1 MKKIYTLIF
10 FLIVGSTL
18 SYAQNKATKKAD
30 THFDRLEYIKAADE
44 YQKLLKKGNADD
56 YVYTRLADSYFI
68 INDTKKA
75 EPFYK
80 RVVDKPGVS
89 AETVYNYAE
98 TLKVNGKYEESN
110 KMMEKFAQMNPNDSR
125 AIDFKNNPNYIP
137 KLLEGKAKFTAK
149 LMDDVNSNNSDF
161 GGIRYGNKIY
171 FASAKNTTGKKYKR
185 TEEPFLDIYEGT
197 YANGKVTNIQ
207 AVKGDVNTKYH
218 EGVIAISPD
227 GKRMYFDRNDYFEGK
242 YKKDTEGENQIKLFY
257 AELIDSQWRNVQS
270 VPFNNS
276 EYKVGH
282 PALSPN
288 GNTLYFASTMPGGYG
303 GSDLYKVTVNTDGTF
318 GTPEN
323 LGSTINTE
331 GNEVFPFIGADGS
344 LYFSSDGHLGLGGL
358 DVFYAENTTSGF
370 THVKNV
376 GAPINSSSDDF
387 AFNIDDN
394 QEGFVS
400 SNRSGSK
407 GAGSDNIYFIKQIEP
422 LCDSQ
427 INVLVVDADTNKPL
441 AGAAVSLYDNNEN
454 RLATKTSG
462 TDGKATFLVECDK
475 NFVVQAAL
483 NNYEAN
489 ATTAKSSSPSVS
501 ATVALSPIDKLIQE
515 DKVVLNPIL
524 FDFDKHNIKPQAA
537 FELDK
542 LVQIMNKY
550 PNMVI
555 KVESHTDNRGSDA
568 YNIDLSNKRAQSTV
582 QYVISKGI
590 DAGRISGEGKGE
602 NSPIVNCGDNCTDS
616 QHQQN
621 RRSEFIIVSK

>member
-1 MKKIYTLIF
+1 M
-10 FLIVGSTL
+10 
-18 SYAQNKATKKAD
+18 
-30 THFDRLEYIKAADE
+30 
-44 YQKLLKKGNADD
+44 
-56 YVYTRLADSYFI
+56 
-68 INDTKKA
+68 
-75 EPFYK
+75 
-80 RVVDKPGVS
+80 
-89 AETVYNYAE
+89 
-98 TLKVNGKYEESN
+98 
-110 KMMEKFAQMNPNDSR
+110 
-125 AIDFKNNPNYIP
+125 
-137 KLLEGKAKFTAK
+137 
-149 LMDDVNSNNSDF
+149 
-161 GGIRYGNKIY
+161 
-171 FASAKNTTGKKYKR
+171 
-185 TEEPFLDIYEGT
+185 
-197 YANGKVTNIQ
+197 
-207 AVKGDVNTKYH
+207 
-218 EGVIAISPD
+218 
-227 GKRMYFDRNDYFEGK
+227 
-242 YKKDTEGENQIKLFY
+242 
-257 AELIDSQWRNVQS
+257 IDSQWRNVQS

>member
-10 FLIVGSTL
+10 FLIAGITL
-18 SYAQNKATKKAD
+18 GYTQNKSTKKAD
-30 THFDRLEYIKAADE
+30 MHFDRLEYIKAAEE
-44 YQKLLKKGNADD
+44 YQKLLKKGEADD
-56 YVYTRLADSYFI
+56 YVYTRLAESYFI

-80 RVVDKPGVS
+80 RVIDKPGVN

-98 TLKVNGKYEESN
+98 TLKVNGKFEESN
-110 KMMEKFAQMNPNDSR
+110 KMMEKFAQMSPNDSR

-149 LMDDVNSNNSDF
+149 SMDDLNSKNSDF
-161 GGIRYGNKIY
+161 GGTRFGNKIY
-171 FASAKNTTGKKYKR
+171 FASAKNTSGKKYKR
-185 TEEPFLDIYEGT
+185 TEEPFLDIYEAT
-197 YANGKVTNIQ
+197 YSNGKVSDIQ
-207 AVKGDVNTKYH
+207 AIKGDVNTKFH
-218 EGVIAISPD
+218 EGNVAISPD

-242 YKKDTEGENQIKLFY
+242 YKKDAEGENQIKLFY
-257 AELIDSQWRNVQS
+257 AELIDEQWRNVQS
-270 VPFNNS
+270 IPFNNS

-282 PALSPN
+282 PALSTN
-288 GNTLYFASTMPGGYG
+288 GNTLYFASTMPGGHG

-358 DVFYAENTTSGF
+358 DVFYAENTSSGF

-376 GAPINSSSDDF
+376 GAPINTSSDDF
-387 AFNIDDN
+387 AFSIDTN

-400 SNRSGSK
+400 SNRSGN
-407 GAGSDNIYFIKQIEP
+407 DNIYIIKQIEP

-427 INVLVVDADTNKPL
+427 LDVLVVDAENNKPL
-441 AGAAVSLYDNNEN
+441 VGAVVDLYDNNEN
-454 RLATKTSG
+454 KLSTKTTG
-462 TDGKATFLVECDK
+462 TDGKASFLVECDK

-489 ATTAKSSSPSVS
+489 ATTATSSSPSVPI
-501 ATVALSPIDKLIQE
+501 TVLLSPIDKLIQE

-524 FDFDKHNIKPQAA
+524 FDYDKHNIKPQAA

-542 LVQIMNKY
+542 LVQVMNKY
-550 PNMVI
+550 PDMII
-555 KVESHTDNRGSDA
+555 KVESHTDNRGTDA
-568 YNIDLSNKRAQSTV
+568 YNLDLSNRRAQSTV

-590 DAGRISGEGKGE
+590 DSNRISGEGKGE
-602 NSPIVNCGDNCTDS
+602 NSPVVDCGDNCTES

-621 RRSEFIIVSK
+621 RRSEFIIVNK